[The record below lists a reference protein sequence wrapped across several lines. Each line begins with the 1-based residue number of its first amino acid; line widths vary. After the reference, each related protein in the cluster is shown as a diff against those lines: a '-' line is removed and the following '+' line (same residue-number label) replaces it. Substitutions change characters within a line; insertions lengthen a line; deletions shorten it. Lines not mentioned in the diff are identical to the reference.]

1 MRFIATAYSTTP
13 YQHFPNYSF
22 LSIVLVVVWLLT
34 GHSLQAQD
42 NSKLKLSGKVLDA
55 QANTPLVYSNVRLF
69 KQADSS
75 FVTGAVTNESGDFVL
90 DAVAGNYYALL
101 ESMGYKAQKTS
112 AIQLT
117 REASPHSM
125 GTFRLLPSTN
135 TLSEVIVQGEKS
147 TMELA
152 LDKKIFNVGKDLA
165 NRGGTA
171 VDILQNVPSVAVDAE
186 GNVSLRGSGSVR
198 ILIDGKPSGL
208 VSLKGSGGLQ
218 QLQGSSIE
226 RIEIIT
232 NPSARYEAE
241 GMGGIINIVLKK
253 EQKEGINGS
262 FDLITGYPSNF
273 GVAANVNYRRKNLN
287 FFVNYTAS
295 YRNTPGRSNQYQELY
310 RNDSTFITQQSS
322 TNRLKGLNNNA
333 RAGIDYFFDPKNILT
348 ASYTWRLSKGK
359 RFADIQ
365 YLDYGA
371 NTNVLQR
378 ITNRQ
383 QDETETEPNSEY
395 ALSYKRTFAGK
406 GHELTSDVRY
416 LDNWESSDQYFTQ
429 QTLRPDGSASGIP
442 NVLQQS
448 LNDETEKQFLVQVD
462 YVRPFGKEGKVEAGL
477 RTSFRDMTN
486 DYAVREQVQ
495 DGGWQALPGL
505 TNNFLYEE
513 NIHALYGILGNKV
526 RKFSYQMGL
535 RAEWTGVTTT
545 LKQTNDI
552 NPRQYANLF
561 PSVHM
566 TYDLPRQHALQ
577 ISFSRR
583 VRRPQYND
591 LSPFM
596 TFSDNRNFFSG
607 NPDLNPEFTNSF
619 DLGHIKYMGK
629 GSVSSSVYYRH
640 TIGKIIRIRQV
651 DEQGFA
657 MTRPENLA
665 TEDSYGAEF
674 TSSYAPYPWWK
685 VDGSLNFFRAMTNG
699 SNLDASFQSD
709 TYSWFART
717 TSRFT
722 FWKSTDFQMRGNYE
736 APQQTPQGRRMAIAT
751 LDLSVSRDVLKNN
764 GTLTLNVLDVFN
776 SRRFRTITE
785 GTNFYTENNSQGR
798 LRQINLT
805 FNYRLRQ
812 AKKKA
817 KDPVDGEF

>member
-1 MRFIATAYSTTP
+1 
-13 YQHFPNYSF
+13 
-22 LSIVLVVVWLLT
+22 
-34 GHSLQAQD
+34 
-42 NSKLKLSGKVLDA
+42 
-55 QANTPLVYSNVRLF
+55 
-69 KQADSS
+69 
-75 FVTGAVTNESGDFVL
+75 
-90 DAVAGNYYALL
+90 
-101 ESMGYKAQKTS
+101 
-112 AIQLT
+112 
-117 REASPHSM
+117 
-125 GTFRLLPSTN
+125 
-135 TLSEVIVQGEKS
+135 
-147 TMELA
+147 
-152 LDKKIFNVGKDLA
+152 
-165 NRGGTA
+165 
-171 VDILQNVPSVAVDAE
+171 
-186 GNVSLRGSGSVR
+186 
-198 ILIDGKPSGL
+198 
-208 VSLKGSGGLQ
+208 
-218 QLQGSSIE
+218 
-226 RIEIIT
+226 
-232 NPSARYEAE
+232 
-241 GMGGIINIVLKK
+241 
-253 EQKEGINGS
+253 
-262 FDLITGYPSNF
+262 
-273 GVAANVNYRRKNLN
+273 
-287 FFVNYTAS
+287 
-295 YRNTPGRSNQYQELY
+295 
-310 RNDSTFITQQSS
+310 
-322 TNRLKGLNNNA
+322 
-333 RAGIDYFFDPKNILT
+333 
-348 ASYTWRLSKGK
+348 
-359 RFADIQ
+359 
-365 YLDYGA
+365 
-371 NTNVLQR
+371 
-378 ITNRQ
+378 
-383 QDETETEPNSEY
+383 
-395 ALSYKRTFAGK
+395 
-406 GHELTSDVRY
+406 
-416 LDNWESSDQYFTQ
+416 
-429 QTLRPDGSASGIP
+429 
-442 NVLQQS
+442 
-448 LNDETEKQFLVQVD
+448 
-462 YVRPFGKEGKVEAGL
+462 
-477 RTSFRDMTN
+477 
-486 DYAVREQVQ
+486 
-495 DGGWQALPGL
+495 
-505 TNNFLYEE
+505 
-513 NIHALYGILGNKV
+513 
-526 RKFSYQMGL
+526 
-535 RAEWTGVTTT
+535 
-545 LKQTNDI
+545 
-552 NPRQYANLF
+552 
-561 PSVHM
+561 M

-596 TFSDNRNFFSG
+596 TFSDSRNFFSG